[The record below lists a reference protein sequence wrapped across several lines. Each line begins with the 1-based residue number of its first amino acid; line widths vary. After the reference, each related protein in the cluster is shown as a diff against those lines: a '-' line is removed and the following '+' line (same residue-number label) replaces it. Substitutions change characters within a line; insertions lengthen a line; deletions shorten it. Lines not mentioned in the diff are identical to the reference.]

1 MKKIILGLVAAT
13 VLATPA
19 LAHPPAH
26 AKAHGWRAKQAYASS
41 YQGQRYYDNGRAYY
55 GSQSSRAYDAGYCR
69 KDSNTEGTVI
79 GAVGGGVLGNVLAKR
94 GDKTLT
100 TVLGAGLGGLIG
112 REIDKSEGR
121 CR

>member
-1 MKKIILGLVAAT
+1 MMKKVVLAMAAAS

-26 AKAHGWRAKQAYASS
+26 AQAHGWRAKQAYAGG
-41 YQGQRYYDNGRAYY
+41 YRDAYYQDRNYYGQGQRAYY
-55 GSQSSRAYDAGYCR
+55 NGGCR
-69 KDSNTEGTVI
+69 KDSNIEGTVI
-79 GAVGGGVLGNVLAKR
+79 GAVGGGVLGHALGKR

-100 TVLGAGLGGLIG
+100 TVVGAGLGGLIG
-112 REIDKSEGR
+112 REVDRSEKR